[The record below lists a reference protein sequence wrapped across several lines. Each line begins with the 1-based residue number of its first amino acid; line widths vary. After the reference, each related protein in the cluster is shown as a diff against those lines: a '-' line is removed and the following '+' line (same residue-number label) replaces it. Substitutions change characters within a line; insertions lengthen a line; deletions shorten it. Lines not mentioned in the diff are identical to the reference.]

1 MGDQTYEAIR
11 ARERAEAEREKA
23 SAKAV
28 STAVA
33 AFADFFNGRAMLSI
47 TRHRRREWRG
57 RFGLVATRT
66 PKTESLAVS
75 GRALQQ
81 EFRRTLALQ
90 IESDERSVGQPQ
102 GRSSPEFLEIGQ
114 PNRFRPSDFPA
125 QR

>member
-47 TRHRRREWRG
+47 TPSQATGMAWQV
-57 RFGLVATRT
+57 RFSRDKDA
-66 PKTESLAVS
+66 
-75 GRALQQ
+75 
-81 EFRRTLALQ
+81 
-90 IESDERSVGQPQ
+90 
-102 GRSSPEFLEIGQ
+102 
-114 PNRFRPSDFPA
+114 
-125 QR
+125 